1 MSYRAL
7 HRLGAA
13 EIAAAV
19 RGGAVS
25 CEAVARAF
33 LDRIAE
39 REPAV
44 LAFEHLDPA
53 QVLAQARQLDKLGR
67 DGPLL
72 GVPVA
77 VKDIIDTRDMP
88 TAYGSPIYAGHRPV
102 RDATCVALS
111 RRAGAIVMGKAVTAE
126 FAVVHPGK
134 TRHPVD
140 PSRTPGGSSSGSA
153 AAVAA
158 DMVPLALGTQT
169 TGSTIKP
176 ASYCGVV
183 GYRPTFGTIRCS
195 GVMESAGSCDTAGLY
210 ARTLEDISLY
220 RDVLVGTEP
229 VPIAGDTPAP
239 RIGFCRTPQWDR
251 VDPACQRLFEDAAAR
266 LARAGAHVTEAEL
279 PPEFDAAE
287 EAHRLITSREFVLN
301 FAWEIEH
308 RWSDLSPALREGKIR
323 VGLDCSHERY
333 RAACR
338 QADICRNRLDAVF
351 ERYDLLLAPATT
363 GEAPVGTNTGDSS
376 LCSSWTLMH
385 VPTLSVPVFTG
396 PAGLPVG
403 VQLIGARG
411 EDRKLFAAARW
422 VYRKL
427 AFPAGKRRPL
437 QADTDPRPLNG
448 GW

>member
-1 MSYRAL
+1 VSQRAL

-13 EIAAAV
+13 EIATAV
-19 RGGAVS
+19 RSGTFS

-33 LDRIAE
+33 LERIAE

-53 QVLAQARQLDKLGR
+53 QVLAQARALDERGR

-134 TRHPVD
+134 TRHPID

-176 ASYCGVV
+176 ASYCGVF
-183 GYRPTFGTIRCS
+183 GYRPTFGTIRCA
-195 GVMESAGSCDTAGLY
+195 GIMESAGSCDTVGLY
-210 ARTLEDISLY
+210 ARTLEDIALY
-220 RDVLVGTEP
+220 RDVLAGTDP
-229 VPIAGDTPAP
+229 VPVAQDPPAP

-251 VDPACQRLFEDAAAR
+251 VDPAAQRVFEDAAAR
-266 LARAGAHVTEAEL
+266 LVRAGAQVAEAAL
-279 PPEFDAAE
+279 PAEFDTAE

-301 FAWEIEH
+301 FAWEIEY
-308 RWSDLSPALREGKIR
+308 RWDDLSPALRAGKIR
-323 VGLDCSHERY
+323 VGLDCNDEQY

-338 QADICRNRLDAVF
+338 QADVCRNHLDAVF
-351 ERYDLLLAPATT
+351 ERYDVLLAPATT

-376 LCSSWTLMH
+376 LCSTWTLMH
-385 VPTLSVPVFTG
+385 VPVLSVPVFTG
-396 PAGLPVG
+396 PAGLPLG
-403 VQLIGARG
+403 AQLIGARG

-422 VYRKL
+422 VYRNL
-427 AFPAGKRRPL
+427 S
-437 QADTDPRPLNG
+437 
-448 GW
+448 